1 VDKYRVLVQSLV
13 SRSFTF
19 FLSMKSSIYQPT
31 PFIVPTK
38 CRYLISQIIKCAS
51 TTCFGTSVLSS
62 ERTQSQFLKHN
73 RYCKSLT
80 YSFLDL

>member
-1 VDKYRVLVQSLV
+1 MKLSL
-13 SRSFTF
+13 
-19 FLSMKSSIYQPT
+19 YQPT

-51 TTCFGTSVLSS
+51 TTCFDTIVPFT
-62 ERTQSQFLKHN
+62 ERTQSQFLEHN